1 MIEIRNLEK
10 TFNIGTPNEN
20 KVFENLSL
28 KLEDGDFVT
37 VIGGNGAGKST
48 LLNIIAGNIEADKG
62 LILINN
68 NDISSLSEYKR
79 APYFGRVF
87 QDPMKGTATDM
98 TILENLALAY
108 GRRRHRSLFRWSI
121 NKKDKEF
128 YIEQLKSLDLGLEN
142 FLTQKVGVLS
152 GGQRQALTLLMA
164 TIRKEPSYSSIRKD
178 YIRFFDGDKSI
189 AKKEFDDN
197 YKASKAILKNKL
209 NELKNQNLSK
219 HDHDMKVK
227 EAKKE
232 FDSSIRKFDS
242 TKPILL
248 LDEHTA
254 ALDPKTASKV
264 LQITNRIVNEHHLTT
279 IMVTHNMKN
288 AIEYGNRLVM
298 MSKGN
303 IVVDVKGEE
312 KEKITIDKLM
322 ELFNSKSNNDFLS
335 DSTILGD

>member
-1 MIEIRNLEK
+1 
-10 TFNIGTPNEN
+10 
-20 KVFENLSL
+20 
-28 KLEDGDFVT
+28 
-37 VIGGNGAGKST
+37 
-48 LLNIIAGNIEADKG
+48 
-62 LILINN
+62 
-68 NDISSLSEYKR
+68 
-79 APYFGRVF
+79 
-87 QDPMKGTATDM
+87 
-98 TILENLALAY
+98 
-108 GRRRHRSLFRWSI
+108 
-121 NKKDKEF
+121 
-128 YIEQLKSLDLGLEN
+128 
-142 FLTQKVGVLS
+142 
-152 GGQRQALTLLMA
+152 
-164 TIRKEPSYSSIRKD
+164 
-178 YIRFFDGDKSI
+178 
-189 AKKEFDDN
+189 
-197 YKASKAILKNKL
+197 
-209 NELKNQNLSK
+209 
-219 HDHDMKVK
+219 MKVK
-227 EAKKE
+227 ETKKE